1 MRLGLNLGLGA
12 MRGGGGGGTPPFS
25 PASLFASGE
34 EGAWY
39 DINPAYCFT
48 DTSRTT
54 NAEIGDAVA
63 AVEDRSGNGNHAT
76 QTTAA
81 ARPILRQTGGGL
93 YYLEFDGVDDVM
105 VTPTITP
112 GTDKV
117 QVFAGVTKASDATTA
132 AIVEFGS
139 NSSTNSSSFG
149 IFNRRL
155 SAGDYGSHVYGNA
168 RNERATPTS
177 FAAPISNVVAC
188 LYDIAEAT
196 AELENRVRVDG
207 ANQTLTGIV
216 SGPAGTG
223 NFLAYPLYIGARAG
237 TSLFF
242 NGRIYSLITRFGAN
256 LDTAV
261 IEQTEGYVAGKTG
274 VTLA

>member
-93 YYLEFDGVDDVM
+93 YYLEFDGVDDGM
-105 VTPTITP
+105 LTPIIDFTA
-112 GTDKV
+112 TDKMS
-117 QVFAGVTKASDATTA
+117 VFTAASVASDTSPMFIAELSRS
-132 AIVEFGS
+132 I
-139 NSSTNSSSFG
+139 TNADGSFG
-149 IFNRRL
+149 LVAGTPDADVWRFISKGTAISVANAGNGDLDAPYVVSAL
-155 SAGDYGSHVYGNA
+155 SDISGN
-168 RNERATPTS
+168 S
-177 FAAPISNVVAC
+177 VV
-188 LYDIAEAT
+188 
-196 AELENRVRVDG
+196 VRKN
-207 ANQTLTGIV
+207 AV
-216 SGPAGTG
+216 SGVETTDDQGTG
-223 NFLAYPLYIGARAG
+223 NYTNDSISICSRDMQLTPQYFLDGNLYGLIVRGAAS
-237 TSLFF
+237 T
-242 NGRIYSLITRFGAN
+242 
-256 LDTAV
+256 
-261 IEQTEGYVAGKTG
+261 TEEISNTETYLAAKSG
-274 VTLA
+274 VTL

>member
-1 MRLGLNLGLGA
+1 MRA
-12 MRGGGGGGTPPFS
+12 GGGTSPFS

-34 EGAWY
+34 EGVWY
-39 DINPAYCFT
+39 DIAPAYCFT

-54 NAEIGDAVA
+54 NAAVGDAVA